1 MTMAMI
7 IVATLAFMAG
17 LLWACFCAQHFVN
30 FALSAELVGHTE
42 SVIAVITFH
51 THTSVHTC
59 HGYHIPRHLV
69 LTHKAT
75 PESQLSP
82 LRGWAYS
89 PR

>member
-51 THTSVHTC
+51 THERAHLSW
-59 HGYHIPRHLV
+59 IPH
-69 LTHKAT
+69 
-75 PESQLSP
+75 SQVP
-82 LRGWAYS
+82 RAYS
-89 PR
+89 QGHP